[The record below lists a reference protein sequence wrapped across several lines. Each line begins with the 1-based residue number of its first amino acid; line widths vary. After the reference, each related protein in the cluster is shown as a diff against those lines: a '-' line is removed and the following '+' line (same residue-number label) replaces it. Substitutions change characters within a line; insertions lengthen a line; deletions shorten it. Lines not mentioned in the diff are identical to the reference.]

1 MINFEFT
8 VVVNRPV
15 EEVFAYLTDPEKLH
29 EWQSMVLEARQES
42 PGAMTQG
49 TKLTDV
55 RKFLGRRFETSVEVT
70 AFELNRRA
78 DFRAVSGPIPFA
90 ISHTL
95 ESVDGA
101 TSIKVV
107 AEGEPGCF
115 FKLAEPLVGAQAE
128 RQLRNDYL
136 TLKDFLEAE
145 PID

>member
-1 MINFEFT
+1 M
-8 VVVNRPV
+8 
-15 EEVFAYLTDPEKLH
+15 A
-29 EWQSMVLEARQES
+29 
-42 PGAMTQG
+42 QG

-70 AFELNRRA
+70 DFEPNKRA

-107 AEGEPGCF
+107 AEGEPGRF

-128 RQLRNDYL
+128 RQFRNDYL
-136 TLKDFLEAE
+136 TLKDFLEAGTV
-145 PID
+145 